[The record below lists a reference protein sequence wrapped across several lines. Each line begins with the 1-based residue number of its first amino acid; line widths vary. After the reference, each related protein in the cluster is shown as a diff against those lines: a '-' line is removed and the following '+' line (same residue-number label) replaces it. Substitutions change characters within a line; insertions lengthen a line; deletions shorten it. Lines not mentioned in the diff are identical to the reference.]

1 MHWTT
6 QQISREAGFPT
17 IGKFINEAHRN
28 EMPFAPQ
35 RQGVENRYETPDLA
49 LAIALRKL
57 RGLGL
62 PIARSAD
69 LLRRVDRG
77 ALKVALDELTDGRVE
92 AVLIC
97 IPLFD
102 LDLLDESWTGVFTS
116 RAAAAEAISE
126 SDLLV
131 LDLGE
136 MVTSIVGGL
145 I

>member
-1 MHWTT
+1 
-6 QQISREAGFPT
+6 
-17 IGKFINEAHRN
+17 
-28 EMPFAPQ
+28 MPFAPQ
-35 RQGVENRYETPDLA
+35 RQGVENRYTTTDLA

-62 PIARSAD
+62 PIARSAEM
-69 LLRRVDRG
+69 LRRVDRE
-77 ALKVALDELTDGRVE
+77 ALTVALDELTDGRID

-102 LDLLDESWTGVFTS
+102 LDLMEEGWTGVFTS
-116 RAAAAEAISE
+116 HAAAAEAVSE
-126 SDLLV
+126 SDLV
-131 LDLGE
+131 ILDLGE

>member
-1 MHWTT
+1 MNWTT

-17 IGKFINEAHRN
+17 IAKFVNEVSRN
-28 EMPFAPQ
+28 ELPFAPQ
-35 RQGVENRYETPDLA
+35 RHGVENRYGTADLA

-57 RGLGL
+57 HGLGL
-62 PIARSAD
+62 SISRTGE

-102 LDLLDESWTGVFTS
+102 LDLLDEGWTGVFTS
-116 RAAAAEAISE
+116 HAAAAEAISE